1 MVSLIGP
8 KRRIIYLGHDEKNYI
23 RLIPATQYEVVPDPH
38 EDYVSEIM
46 EGQRRRL
53 RYTTKLVL
61 QTQKHHIK
69 SYEDA

>member
-1 MVSLIGP
+1 
-8 KRRIIYLGHDEKNYI
+8 
-23 RLIPATQYEVVPDPH
+23 
-38 EDYVSEIM
+38 M

-69 SYEDA
+69 SYEDAWNCISTTL